1 MDVLVIGGGIGGMA
15 AALSLHAA
23 GFDVKVFETAS
34 RIDALGLGIHL
45 QPNAVRELIE
55 LGLGDALARQ
65 AVAIEDLAFCNRHGQ
80 FVWRE
85 PRGLK
90 AGYRWPQ
97 YAINRGTLQ
106 VTLLDAVR
114 ERIGADNI
122 FTGHRLASF
131 EQHDDAV
138 EAHFVKPAG
147 DASLGSHRGDR
158 RDQPGHQCSSNN
170 HWRANRLLIDQ
181 VEDLCWKKVP

>member
-1 MDVLVIGGGIGGMA
+1 VA
-15 AALSLHAA
+15 AA
-23 GFDVKVFETAS
+23 GFYVKVFETAS
-34 RIDALGLGIHL
+34 HIDALGLGIHL
-45 QPNAVRELIE
+45 QPNSVRELIE
-55 LGLGDALARQ
+55 LGLGDALASQ

-85 PRGLK
+85 PRGFK

-122 FTGHRLASF
+122 FTGHRLLRS
-131 EQHDDAV
+131 
-138 EAHFVKPAG
+138 
-147 DASLGSHRGDR
+147 SSMMMLSR
-158 RDQPGHQCSSNN
+158 RTS
-170 HWRANRLLIDQ
+170 
-181 VEDLCWKKVP
+181 